1 MVITESSAFT
11 GSTVAGARAGDLFQL
26 LLDGTPRTRAEL
38 AVLTG
43 LARSTIAMRVD
54 SLMASGF
61 ISAVDVPVLVDND
74 VNIMTL
80 GEQRTQ

>member
-1 MVITESSAFT
+1 MVDTESSAST
-11 GSTVAGARAGDLFQL
+11 GSAVTGARAGDLMQL
-26 LLDGTPRTRAEL
+26 LLDSTPRTRAEL

-61 ISAVDVPVLVDND
+61 ISAFDVPVLVDKD

-80 GEQRTQ
+80 GEQHTQ

>member
-1 MVITESSAFT
+1 MVDTESSAST
-11 GSTVAGARAGDLFQL
+11 GMAVTGARAGDLMQL
-26 LLDGTPRTRAEL
+26 LLGSTPRTRAEL

-54 SLMASGF
+54 CLMASGF
-61 ISAVDVPVLVDND
+61 ISAFDVLVLVDKD
-74 VNIMTL
+74 VNILTL